1 MPYIPLKTGQS
12 VFIQDPEEAKQKYEQ
27 EWGGGTTQQ
36 GGGVTPKPQAKPTA
50 KAPAKAKPKP
60 QRSFNLGEFIQGA
73 ASGALQGAVK
83 TGKEALQ
90 GAATSFLAGPLAP
103 AVGMLRSAQNLGK
116 TPIPGTKTT
125 VGKEAGRVIQD
136 IPRQVI
142 NAPIAAVEQLG
153 ALTQGVDLGGAL
165 AGGPM
170 GAGSVAPQVERP
182 ELFEQRQANAQAAIK
197 ALQTTGK
204 TPEGFSY
211 GIKPSVPLLGP
222 LFSDDSESVRR
233 EIKPQTAVGQLA
245 SQIGAA
251 MLFDKGVNSLLK
263 APTMVAKTGE
273 SLSQIW
279 KSKDIK
285 AGLQVGARFLI
296 EDVLPNA
303 VQDAMF
309 FMPQAPAKMQ
319 TELDK
324 IRALQTTEERVAAS
338 KVLQARSE
346 KEFNYAFE
354 QLKNVAGGTV
364 ALTGLRAAFWAGNRF
379 LTKATQGIPAAQ
391 AMDEATAEAE
401 KLARQ
406 ELEAEGLAKANRLR
420 EERLGDVTSKLYR
433 KIDEN
438 LGDIAAQARGGAEAF
453 LNKQLELGGQIDD
466 IFQKLDEA
474 GDVPLETP
482 ELDSQIKALQ
492 NRLAVKTPEQLQS
505 KRVNLEARVAE
516 YDALIAANPDWLRQS
531 TGTGKKASKNS
542 SKLRTAQDALERVK
556 ELEDLL
562 AQQKQLNQAQVER
575 VGQFNELGKF
585 TEDAFNSSI
594 GFKNALNDARVLV
607 DALDELDAERV
618 ALLEARNSQLFAEN
632 RIDEISSDFRLND
645 AFGEAYGEIKDLLN
659 AAEAAVASENLN
671 PDFIRTF
678 VQRVDEIH
686 NKVIDNGGLA
696 PVVPEGLEQ
705 ATTEQ
710 VDESLAAIPKSDP
723 PVKNEVPMTV
733 DDNGNVVIDSDEVSA
748 RQAANETIPGEPT
761 TSIREEVKEVNRDNG
776 QYQNPTETK
785 EDLDKFLAG
794 FEETVKKQEELAKE
808 DFVNGTELAEDAT
821 EIYSTN
827 ALKYTS
833 SLDNAVAVKAAV
845 DLLDNRK
852 PLLPTQYAIAIRKLS
867 GALGNDPTLA
877 KLALLA
883 EGQKLG
889 DDVRKNLNK
898 IMVVTSMLDDSAINA
913 LRAARDLRDI
923 IQGKAGEDAD
933 RITSL
938 INFRDNYSVLMANVK
953 AINAQFEGF
962 GNALRLFDRRNR
974 LGFSTANP
982 EELFSEFNRQLS
994 GFGEAETFAD
1004 DMSKAARE
1012 AQAELDDTLN
1022 SFFKKVEEGND
1033 LSDEELDG
1041 VENLVEKLYEAQGD
1055 PVKLKEL
1062 EITGDTVLARLQ
1074 IGAPL
1079 SNPATTFSIPIQ
1091 GMPEGAMQITG
1102 QAVSNTLTGTAA
1114 KFLGQTQ
1121 LATESFQQA
1130 KLEMDT
1136 LLVLRHAVGDAL
1148 DSAYNRFVYGRAIT
1162 DPQQAAEAAYELQRS
1177 SGLRREEAISQDLAA
1192 TRIKTPFFNYV
1203 IERGENNQE
1212 IFDTLNKSR
1221 VLMKVFHDYYMPG
1234 EAWNKRS
1241 LVGKGLGM
1249 TTTALRGMGLG
1260 KSSYYPGGEGVN
1272 LSIFGQLSATADE
1285 LTTSLFANARVRALA
1300 IKEID
1305 EQIAAGTVDAA
1316 DRAAEINKKL
1326 NKDFNSLYKP
1336 VKVGFDQKTI
1346 GYSVLDNQILEL
1358 TRAVNLTE
1366 ELTGPLKDVEGAI
1379 NKLRQSSNPVT
1390 AAFGRDLFPFLVSP
1404 INGIKRAVMISSGG
1418 EIAQFGMDAAR
1429 LGVKKALPEQVANM
1443 LPPNI
1448 KQGIIDFESKYFSD
1462 DIAVRTKAQ
1471 GALAIAVGLQSL
1483 AFFHVRDG
1491 NQDITGGLENTYR
1504 EANGAVDAYTM
1515 KIGDMRVPYRYLP
1528 LYGNTLA
1535 FQATLRDLYQFAPGK
1550 DTTGVMALS
1559 VASLANYILETPAI
1573 AGMDRL
1579 IKALTS
1585 AGTGDI
1591 SRLQK
1596 ILADSVAKIGDPY
1609 LNLRKVVTQGFDPR
1623 KPASPITRFASEG
1636 FYERGKLGEK
1646 GVTLADVG
1654 NSALD
1659 TAFGT
1664 FGIAAEYSPVGFIAD
1679 ALVTILKNEPEARS
1693 RKALWYGK
1701 AGETVNTNH
1710 AGKWYPLQAVLGR
1723 YWAFPD
1729 KLEGDPVAKEMVYNL
1744 IPPPRTSLFND
1755 DGVGMNE
1762 TVLNDFNHFMN
1773 QEFEYRDSTGKE
1785 YKGIYG
1791 AIRDYVTSKEYT
1803 QYPSLD
1809 SPFKMIVGPGGFPLA
1824 QADWDR
1830 DNNMRRT
1837 KLKDYT
1843 DTLISIGKEQFLNGD
1858 RPGQKYK
1865 APEEMKQLVLKNR
1878 LTAGAQ

>member
-1 MPYIPLKTGQS
+1 M
-12 VFIQDPEEAKQKYEQ
+12 
-27 EWGGGTTQQ
+27 
-36 GGGVTPKPQAKPTA
+36 
-50 KAPAKAKPKP
+50 
-60 QRSFNLGEFIQGA
+60 
-73 ASGALQGAVK
+73 
-83 TGKEALQ
+83 
-90 GAATSFLAGPLAP
+90 AP
-103 AVGMLRSAQNLGK
+103 AVGLLRSAQNLGK

-125 VGKEAGRVIQD
+125 VGKESGRVLAETA
-136 IPRQVI
+136 RQVV
-142 NAPIAAVEQLG
+142 NAPIAAAEQIG
-153 ALTQGVDLGGAL
+153 ALTQGVDLGSAL
-165 AGGPM
+165 AGGPG
-170 GAGSVAPQVERP
+170 GAGSVATQVERP

-197 ALQTTGK
+197 ALQSTGK

-211 GIKPSVPLLGP
+211 GIKPSTPLLGP
-222 LFSDDSESVRR
+222 LFSDDSEQVRR
-233 EIKPQTAVGQLA
+233 DIKPQTAVGQLA
-245 SQIGAA
+245 SQVAAA
-251 MLFDKGVNSLLK
+251 MLFDKGVNSLVK
-263 APTMVAKTGE
+263 APTMVAKTGQ

-309 FMPQAPAKMQ
+309 FMPQTPAKMQ
-319 TELDK
+319 SELDK
-324 IRALQTTEERVAAS
+324 IRTLQTTEERVAAS
-338 KVLQARSE
+338 KALQARSAN
-346 KEFNYAFE
+346 EFNYAWE
-354 QLKNVAGGTV
+354 QFKNVAGGTA

-379 LTKATQGIPAAQ
+379 LAKATSGVPAAQ

-401 KLARQ
+401 KIARQ
-406 ELEAEGLAKANRLR
+406 EIEAEGLAKANRVR

-438 LGDIAAQARGGAEAF
+438 LGNIAAQARGGAEAF
-453 LNKQLELGGQIDD
+453 LNKQLELGGQIDS

-482 ELDSQIKALQ
+482 ELDAQIKALQ
-492 NRLAVKTPEQLQS
+492 DRLAVKTPEQLQA

-516 YDALIAANPDWLRQS
+516 YDALIAANPDWLKQS
-531 TGTGKKASKNS
+531 TGAGKKASKNA
-542 SKLRTAQDALERVK
+542 SKLRTAQEALDRVK
-556 ELEDLL
+556 ELEDLF

-618 ALLEARNSQLFAEN
+618 ALLESRNSQLFAEN
-632 RIDEISSDFRLND
+632 RLDEISADFRLND

-671 PDFIRTF
+671 PDFIRNF
-678 VQRVDEIH
+678 VQKVDEIH
-686 NKVIDNGGLA
+686 NKVIENGGLA

-705 ATTEQ
+705 AATE
-710 VDESLAAIPKSDP
+710 VAEESLAAIPKADP
-723 PVKNEVPMTV
+723 PIKNEVPMTV
-733 DDNGNVVIDSDEVSA
+733 DDNGDVVIDSDEIA
-748 RQAANETIPGEPT
+748 TRRAATETIPGEPAG
-761 TSIREEVKEVNRDNG
+761 SIRDEVKEINRDNG

-785 EDLDKFLAG
+785 EDLNKYLAG
-794 FEETVKKQEELAKE
+794 FEETVKKQAELAK
-808 DFVNGTELAEDAT
+808 DDLKNGTNLAEDAT
-821 EIYSTN
+821 EIYNTN
-827 ALKYTS
+827 AIKYTS
-833 SLDNAVAVKAAV
+833 SLDNAAAVKAAV
-845 DLLDNRK
+845 DLLDERK

-867 GALGNDPTLA
+867 GALGNNPTIA

-898 IMVVTSMLDDSAINA
+898 IMVVTSMLDDSAISA
-913 LRAARDLRDI
+913 LRAARDLRNI
-923 IQGKAGEDAD
+923 IQGKSGEDAD
-933 RITSL
+933 RVTAL
-938 INFRDNYSVLMANVK
+938 LNFRDNYKVLMANVK

-982 EELFSEFNRQLS
+982 QELFSEFNRQLS
-994 GFGEAETFAD
+994 GFGEADTFAD

-1012 AQAELDDTLN
+1012 AQNELDDTLN
-1022 SFFKKVEEGND
+1022 SFFKKVEEGGD

-1062 EITGDTVLARLQ
+1062 EITGDAVLARLQ
-1074 IGAPL
+1074 IGSPL
-1079 SNPATTFSIPIQ
+1079 SNPATIFSIPLQ
-1091 GMPEGAMQITG
+1091 GIPEAAVQLTG
-1102 QAVSNTLTGTAA
+1102 QVASNTLTGTAA

-1130 KLEMDT
+1130 KVEMDT
-1136 LLVLRHAVGDAL
+1136 LLLLRNAVGDAL
-1148 DSAYNRFVYGRAIT
+1148 DSAYNRFVYGRSLT
-1162 DPQQAAEAAYELQRS
+1162 DPLQAAEAAYELQRS
-1177 SGLRREEAISQDLAA
+1177 SGLRREEAITQDLAA

-1203 IERGENNQE
+1203 IERGEQNE
-1212 IFDTLNKSR
+1212 ELFDTLNKSR
-1221 VLMKVFHDYYMPG
+1221 VLMKVFHDYFMPG

-1241 LVGKGLGM
+1241 LLGKGLGM

-1272 LSIFGQLSATADE
+1272 LSLFGQLSATADE

-1300 IKEID
+1300 IKEVD
-1305 EQIAAGTVDAA
+1305 EQIAAGVIDFA
-1316 DRAAEINKKL
+1316 DRADEINKKL
-1326 NKDFNSLYKP
+1326 NKEFNALYKP

-1366 ELTGPLKDVEGAI
+1366 ELTGPLKDIEGAV
-1379 NKLRQSSNPVT
+1379 NKLRQSSNPVM
-1390 AAFGRDLFPFLVSP
+1390 AAFGRDMFPFLVSP
-1404 INGIKRAVMISSGG
+1404 INGIKRAVMIASGG
-1418 EIAQFGMDAAR
+1418 EIAQFGADVTR
-1429 LGVKKALPEQVANM
+1429 LGIKKALPDQVANM

-1448 KQGIIDFESKYFSD
+1448 KQGIVDFESKYFSD
-1462 DIAVRTKAQ
+1462 DINVRSKAQ
-1471 GALAIAVGLQSL
+1471 GALAIAVGLQTL

-1515 KIGDMRVPYRYLP
+1515 KIGDSRVPYRYLP

-1550 DTTGVMALS
+1550 DTTGVIAL
-1559 VASLANYILETPAI
+1559 VTASLANYIMETPAI

-1596 ILADSVAKIGDPY
+1596 ILADSVAKVGDPY

-1646 GVTLADVG
+1646 GVTPADVG
-1654 NSALD
+1654 NSLLD

-1679 ALVTILKNEPEARS
+1679 ALVTVLKNEPEARS

-1701 AGETVNTNH
+1701 PGETVNANH

-1729 KLEGDPVAKEMVYNL
+1729 KLEGDVVAREMVNNL
-1744 IPPPRTSLFND
+1744 IPGPRRSLFNN
-1755 DGVGMNE
+1755 DGVGVND
-1762 TVLNDFNHFMN
+1762 TVLNDFDHFMN
-1773 QEFEYRDSTGKE
+1773 SEFEYRDQVTGKE

-1791 AIRDYVTSKEYT
+1791 AIKDFVTSKDYT

-1809 SPFKMIVGPGGFPLA
+1809 SPFKMTVGPAGFPLA

-1830 DNNMRRT
+1830 DNNMRRAL
-1837 KLKDYT
+1837 LKDYV

-1865 APEEMKQLVLKNR
+1865 APEEMKQLVLQNR
-1878 LTAGAQ
+1878 LTGGVK